1 VSWEHVDPALGR
13 RVLII
18 DDSELCRAVEAEV
31 LGKAGFDVRAAAN
44 LFEFDRL
51 LASWSPELILTDLQ
65 MPDIDGATLCRLLRA
80 KVETA
85 RIPIVLC
92 SSLGE
97 DRLAVIAREVGADAF
112 LSKADGYEQLPLRLR
127 ALWDEIVW

>member
-1 VSWEHVDPALGR
+1 VTWEHVDPALGR

-31 LGKAGFDVRAAAN
+31 LGAAGFDVRAAAN
-44 LFEFDRL
+44 LIEFDQL
-51 LASWSPELILTDLQ
+51 LATWSPELILTDLQ

-80 KVETA
+80 KLETS

-92 SSLGE
+92 SSLAE
-97 DRLAVIAREVGADAF
+97 HQLAEIAHAVGADAF
-112 LSKADGYEQLPLRLR
+112 LSKEDGYEQLPVRLR
-127 ALWDEIVW
+127 ALWEEIVW